1 MEEPPRTCSRCGESY
16 AVEVI
21 FCPKDGTPLG
31 AKKTDV
37 LDDPYID
44 LQVDGQFRIQQLI
57 GIGAMGRVYR
67 AHQKG
72 IDRPVAIKILHRDL
86 LRNPTVMTRFVRE
99 AKVASRLIHPNVIQ
113 VLMAG
118 ELDRISADIGGEAYL
133 VMEFLDGISL
143 RSALAA
149 AGTAMPLPR
158 ALHIILQVCDAVGE
172 AHAQSI
178 VHRDLK
184 PENVMLVRRGDDA
197 DFVKVLDFGVARIDW
212 ADTSVATQAGVI
224 FGTARY
230 ISPEGAQGLPVSS
243 PSDVYSI
250 AVMLFQCLAGETPFD
265 ADNPVG
271 ILIKHTSQPAPD
283 VRSIARSS
291 YVPEPLARV
300 IAANLAKDPAERCR
314 DARELGRA
322 LVDAA
327 RSSGLSPDDL
337 VMRSTLLG
345 AARSALSL
353 ASMERTKQLDL
364 SPELAVRMAG
374 QTTASG
380 TQVVDSELPAEA
392 PAKRVGATESPHS
405 RAGPSEPDRPS
416 RPSMVEA
423 TISDEPAS
431 ELLSA
436 PRASVP
442 PSIPPGGTAP
452 GTAAPISIPPRPS
465 FPDELYDPPEPAPS
479 RLPRWLFATA
489 CFVIG
494 AAITAAGAQALGV
507 FDRAASAES
516 EANASFYAER
526 ANRAIAENAWDEPPG
541 DNVRDITDAA
551 LRRWPNA
558 HPIVEVRQNA
568 ARILIRRARQ
578 ERDLDITQALRW
590 AKLATELDPQ
600 SADARTLANELGM
613 IGKPA
618 VSVADGDSAQ
628 LPPRTTAEPSSKKS
642 AAGTR
647 IKKPAPA
654 PQPVHE
660 PPVARPDAGGA
671 APNPGGRWL

>member
-16 AVEVI
+16 AVDVI

-99 AKVASRLIHPNVIQ
+99 AKVASRLVHPNVIQ

-149 AGTAMPLPR
+149 AGAAMPLPR

-271 ILIKHTSQPAPD
+271 ILIKHTSHPAPD

-364 SPELAVRMAG
+364 SPELAARMAG
-374 QTTASG
+374 KTAASG
-380 TQVVDSELPAEA
+380 TQVVDGEPVQQPVDKTSVPEA
-392 PAKRVGATESPHS
+392 PRS
-405 RAGPSEPDRPS
+405 RPGPSEPERPS
-416 RPSMVEA
+416 RPSLVEA

-431 ELLSA
+431 ELLSS
-436 PRASVP
+436 PRISTAP

-452 GTAAPISIPPRPS
+452 GTAAPIPPRPS
-465 FPDELYDPPEPAPS
+465 FPDQLHDPPEPLPS
-479 RLPRWLFATA
+479 RVPRWMFAA
-489 CFVIG
+489 GFFVVG
-494 AAITAAGAQALGV
+494 AAMTALGAQALGV
-507 FDRAASAES
+507 FDRGAAAES
-516 EANASFYAER
+516 EATPGWYADR
-526 ANRAIAENAWDEPPG
+526 ANRAIAENAWDEPAG
-541 DNVRDITDAA
+541 ENVRDITDAA
-551 LRRWPNA
+551 LQRWPNA
-558 HPIVEVRQNA
+558 QPIVDVRQNA
-568 ARILIRRARQ
+568 ARILVRRARQ
-578 ERDLDITQALRW
+578 ERDLDADEALRW

-600 SADARTLANELGM
+600 SSDARALANELTGAAA
-613 IGKPA
+613 KPEA
-618 VSVADGDSAQ
+618 S
-628 LPPRTTAEPSSKKS
+628 TTESDFAAPTPSSSREPGNKKA
-642 AAGTR
+642 AAGVR
-647 IKKPAPA
+647 IKKPPEASNPV
-654 PQPVHE
+654 PQPSK
-660 PPVARPDAGGA
+660 PDAGA
-671 APNPGGRWL
+671 SAPPQGGRWL